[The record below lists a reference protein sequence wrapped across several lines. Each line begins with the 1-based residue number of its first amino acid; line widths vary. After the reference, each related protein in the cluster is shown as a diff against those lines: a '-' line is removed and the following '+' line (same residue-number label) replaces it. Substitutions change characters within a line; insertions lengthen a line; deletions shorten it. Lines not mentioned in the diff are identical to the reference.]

1 MAEIEK
7 IKKLREKT
15 GISVMECKKA
25 IEEAGGDLSQ
35 AEKILR
41 KAKRRLAAKKKG
53 RTTGEGVIASYIH
66 ANKKMGSLVQVNCET
81 DFVSKSKRF
90 QKLAEALAMQVAA
103 MNPLFVSEEDIP
115 EEVLQEKKET
125 IKEKMKEKE
134 KPADIINKIAEGKIS
149 KWKNQVCLLRQEF
162 IKDSDKS
169 VKDLVQSAIAE
180 IGENITIERFTRYE
194 I

>member
-1 MAEIEK
+1 MVEIEK
-7 IKKLREKT
+7 IKKLRDKT

-53 RTTGEGVIASYIH
+53 RTTGEGVVASYIH

-81 DFVSKSKRF
+81 DFVSKSERF

-103 MNPLFVSEEDIP
+103 MNPLFVSEKDIP
-115 EEVLQEKKET
+115 EKVLQEKKET

-134 KPADIINKIAEGKIS
+134 KPADIIDKITEGKIS
-149 KWKNQVCLLRQEF
+149 KWKDQVCLLRQEF